1 MQITP
6 RADDLTIE
14 NLDGTTGAVDDPTG
28 WCAILTPAA
37 VAAQ

>member
-6 RADDLTIE
+6 SADDLIIE
-14 NLDGTTGAVDDPTG
+14 NLDGTTGATGDPTG
-28 WCAILTPAA
+28 WCAILTPVA

>member
-6 RADDLTIE
+6 GSDDLIIE
-14 NLDGTTGAVDDPTG
+14 NLDDTTGATGDITG
-28 WCAILTPAA
+28 WCAVLTPVA